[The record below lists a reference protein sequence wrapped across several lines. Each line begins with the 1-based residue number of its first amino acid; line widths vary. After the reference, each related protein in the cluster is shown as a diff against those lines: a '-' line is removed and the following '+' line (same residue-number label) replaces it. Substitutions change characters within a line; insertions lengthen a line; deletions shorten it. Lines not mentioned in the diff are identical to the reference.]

1 MKRRPR
7 LVALVVLALGITV
20 VVVAQSVAA
29 LTAYPP
35 PSTESTKAV
44 FIVRCLFSHQKQ
56 VDPIVSPGTTSAHLH
71 DFFGNR
77 STNSTSTYTSM
88 TSSGTTC
95 GLLGDTGAYWIQS
108 LYTPSGALVKPVAAF
123 VYFRNKPVKYGTTM
137 PFPKDFRLIAGGVG
151 AFPNAGWSCEQDA
164 ASMTATPPDCGSGKL
179 VAHVRFPNCSNGALD
194 SANHRSHV
202 VYPTGTGS
210 TACPSTHPIK
220 LPEIFLHVRYPSGVK
235 AGRMS
240 DGTLA
245 PHADFWNTWQQ
256 LKHEQVVRDCLQAGR
271 NCGELI
277 G

>member
-7 LVALVVLALGITV
+7 LVALVVVALGV
-20 VVVAQSVAA
+20 AVVVAAQSIAG

-35 PSTESTKAV
+35 PSTESTKGV

-56 VDPIVSPGTTSAHLH
+56 VDPIVAPGRVSAHLH

-77 STNSTSTYTSM
+77 STDSTSTYDSM
-88 TSSGTTC
+88 VASGTTC
-95 GLLGDTGAYWIQS
+95 GLRADTGAYWIQS

-123 VYFRNKPVKYGTTM
+123 AYYRNKPVKYGTTM

-151 AFPNAGWSCEQDA
+151 SSNAGWSCEQDA
-164 ASMTATPPDCGSGKL
+164 ASMTATPPDCGSKKL
-179 VAHVRFPNCSNGALD
+179 VAHVRFPNCWNGALD
-194 SANHRSHV
+194 SPDHRSHV
-202 VYPTGTGS
+202 VYPAGTGS

-235 AGRMS
+235 AGSMS

-256 LKHEQVVRDCLQAGR
+256 TKLEQVVHDCLQLGKS
-271 NCGELI
+271 CGTLT